1 MKTINAFACLRR
13 ALWCAAVALCFLPFP
28 TAQAAQ
34 FIPLG
39 EETYP
44 RGVSGDGAFV
54 VGWNRTLNNPNEPDD
69 ALRWTSSGQVL
80 NLGDLPGF
88 CCSRASA
95 ASLTGSVVV
104 GSSSRDEFV
113 DSTPFRWTESA
124 GMQGLGRLPGD
135 DTSWADDVSADGS
148 IVIGVS
154 GYYSSG
160 VATYDAFRWTEGTG
174 MVRLGTLPG
183 DINSVASG
191 ISADG
196 LVIVGGSSRRDPE
209 SYEAFRWTEGG
220 GMQGLGALPGD
231 DWSSARGISA
241 DGSTV
246 VGFSIKNS
254 SRLEYEAFRWT
265 ASTGMVGL
273 GHLPGHHSSF
283 ATGVSGD
290 GSVVVGNGRRTHAED
305 EALIWDEIHGM
316 RRLQD
321 VLTAEG
327 LDLTGWQLL
336 DATGVSDDGN
346 VIAGYGYNPSG
357 AEEGWIAR
365 LNTVLGDPDFNNDGQ
380 LNCTD
385 IDALVAEIA
394 AGTNSSLFDLT
405 GDGLVDIAD
414 LDEWRVQGG
423 AANLPSGNPYLPGD
437 ANLDGAVDASDFNIW
452 NSHRLSQTPAWCS
465 GDFNADG
472 FVDASDFNVW
482 NSHRLM
488 SSGDAVV
495 RARTGMRCG
504 CLSSPWA
511 G

>member
-1 MKTINAFACLRR
+1 MKTINAFAFLRR
-13 ALWCAAVALCFLPFP
+13 ALWCAAVALCLLPFR

-88 CCSRASA
+88 CCSEAAA

-104 GSSSRDEFV
+104 GYSSRGDFV

-124 GMQGLGRLPGD
+124 GMQGLGRLRPSD
-135 DTSWADDVSADGS
+135 NYVSSSDVSADGS
-148 IVIGVS
+148 IVIGAS
-154 GYYSSG
+154 GFYATG
-160 VATYDAFRWTEGTG
+160 VLTYEAFRWTEGMG
-174 MVRLGTLPG
+174 MVGLGTLPG
-183 DINSVASG
+183 DTRSWANG

-196 LVIVGGSSRRDPE
+196 LVIVGSSVGMSMTNP
-209 SYEAFRWTEGG
+209 SIYEAFRWTEAG
-220 GMQGLGALPGD
+220 GMQGLGVLPGY

-246 VGFSIKNS
+246 VGYSIKNS

-273 GHLPGHHSSF
+273 GHLPGHQSSF

-290 GSVVVGNGRRTHAED
+290 GSVVVGHGLTQARD
-305 EALIWDEIHGM
+305 EALIWDETHGM

-346 VIAGYGYNPSG
+346 VIAGWGNNPSG
-357 AEEGWIAR
+357 APEGWIAR

-385 IDALVAEIA
+385 IDAV
-394 AGTNSSLFDLT
+394 
-405 GDGLVDIAD
+405 
-414 LDEWRVQGG
+414 
-423 AANLPSGNPYLPGD
+423 SGRDRGR
-437 ANLDGAVDASDFNIW
+437 
-452 NSHRLSQTPAWCS
+452 HQ
-465 GDFNADG
+465 
-472 FVDASDFNVW
+472 
-482 NSHRLM
+482 
-488 SSGDAVV
+488 
-495 RARTGMRCG
+495 
-504 CLSSPWA
+504 
-511 G
+511 